1 MKLSKELFCVYG
13 VTDNTPTLESI
24 ENAIKGGVK
33 IIQLRM
39 KDADENEFSKTAQRV
54 KKICENKALFII
66 NDNVEIAKLVDA
78 DGVHLGQ
85 GDMNIKDAR
94 KVLENKIIGISA
106 HNKEEAI
113 KAEQDGADYLGSG
126 AMFATDTKNNVTSLS
141 VSGLKEIC
149 DSVKIPVV
157 AIGGIKLDNMEKLKG
172 CKADGVAVC
181 GALFKGDAEKNA
193 RMLIERWKS
202 L

>member
-13 VTDNTPTLESI
+13 VTDNNPTLESI
-24 ENAIKGGVK
+24 EKAIEGGVK

-39 KDADENEFSKTAQRV
+39 KNADEKDFLNMAQRV
-54 KKICENKALFII
+54 KKICENKAIFII

-85 GDMNIKDAR
+85 EDIDIKDAR

-113 KAEQDGADYLGSG
+113 KAEKAGADYLGCG
-126 AMFATDTKNNVTSLS
+126 AMFATDTKNNVTALS

-149 DSVKIPVV
+149 NSVKIPVV
-157 AIGGIKLDNMEKLKG
+157 AIGGINLNNMEKLKG
-172 CKADGVAVC
+172 CMADGVAVSS
-181 GALFKGDAEKNA
+181 AIFKGDAKENA
-193 RMLIERWKS
+193 KMLIERWKS

>member
-13 VTDNTPTLESI
+13 VTDNNPTLKSI

-39 KDADENEFSKTAQRV
+39 KDADKNEFLEMAQKV
-54 KKICENKALFII
+54 KKVCENKALFII
-66 NDNVEIAKLVDA
+66 NDNVEIAKLIDA

-85 GDMNIKDAR
+85 EDIDIKDAR

-113 KAEQDGADYLGSG
+113 KAESDGADYLGCG
-126 AMFATDTKNNVTSLS
+126 AMFSTDTKTNVSPLS

-157 AIGGIKLDNMEKLKG
+157 AIGGITLENIEQLKG
-172 CKADGVAVC
+172 CGVDGVAVS
-181 GALFKGDAEKNA
+181 GAIFKGNAEKNA
-193 RMLIERWKS
+193 KLLLERWKS

>member
-1 MKLSKELFCVYG
+1 MKLNKELFCVYG
-13 VTDNTPTLESI
+13 VTDNNPTLESI
-24 ENAIKGGVK
+24 EKAIEGGVK

-39 KDADENEFSKTAQRV
+39 KDAEEKDFLDMAQKV

-85 GDMNIKDAR
+85 EDIDIKDAR

-106 HNKEEAI
+106 HNKEEAM
-113 KAEQDGADYLGSG
+113 KAEKAGADYLGCG
-126 AMFATDTKNNVTSLS
+126 AMFATDTKNNVTALS

-157 AIGGIKLDNMEKLKG
+157 AIGGITIENIEQLKD
-172 CKADGVAVC
+172 CEIDGVAVS
-181 GALFKGDAEKNA
+181 GALFKGDVKKNA
-193 RMLIERWKS
+193 DVLIERWKS